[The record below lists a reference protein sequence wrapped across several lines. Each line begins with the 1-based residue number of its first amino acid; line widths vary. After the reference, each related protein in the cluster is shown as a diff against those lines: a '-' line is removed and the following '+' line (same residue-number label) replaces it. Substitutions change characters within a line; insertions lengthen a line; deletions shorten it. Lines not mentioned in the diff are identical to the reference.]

1 MADNFFGLIIAPG
14 TTSVSIPVELRL
26 STTGLG
32 ATGITASTSGLSIS
46 YWRQGGSATSV
57 SPIALASVTSL
68 YSSGGFIE
76 ISSTLQKGIYRL
88 DVPNAAFASGADWV
102 RIQVYTGSTYEYNY
116 TYYLYTDPKTT
127 FADALLNR
135 DMSAVSDTTARSPLN
150 ALRLL
155 RNKHSVASGTLTV
168 YEEDDSTS
176 AWTANVTSTA
186 GANPI
191 TAIDPA

>member
-1 MADNFFGLIIAPG
+1 MADNFFGVLIPTGA
-14 TTSVSIPVELRL
+14 TSLSIGVELRS

-32 ATGITASTSGLSIS
+32 LTGLIASSSGLTAS
-46 YWRQGGSATSV
+46 YWRQGGSATTISLT
-57 SPIALASVTSL
+57 ALAAVTSA

-76 ISSTLQKGIYRL
+76 VSSTLQKGVYRL

-102 RIQVYTGSTYEYNY
+102 RIQVFTGSTYEWNY

-155 RNKHSVASGTLTV
+155 RNKHSVAAGTLTV

-176 AWTANVTSTA
+176 AWTAVVTSTA